1 MRELSVNL
9 DHIATL
15 REARKE
21 SFPDPVQAAVLAE
34 LGGADGITVHLR
46 QDRRH
51 IKERDLR
58 LLRQTI
64 KTELNLE
71 MAATEEMRDIA
82 LDIKP
87 DVVSLVPESPEE
99 VTTQGGLD
107 LVSNLSKVMP
117 IAQVLKKA
125 GIEVS
130 VFIEA
135 ERPQIEAALKL
146 GADRIEINTDLY
158 SKDIEHREEILRG
171 IGASAEFATRE
182 GLIVHAGHGIDYKN
196 IIPLL
201 KISEITGFS
210 IGFSI
215 IARAVFIGLREAVV
229 EMKRIMEIYS

>member
-1 MRELSVNL
+1 MNL

-21 SFPDPVQAAVLAE
+21 AFPDPVQAAVLVE

-71 MAATEEMRDIA
+71 MAAVEEMRDIA

-125 GIEVS
+125 GIEIS

-158 SKDIEHREEILRG
+158 SKDIEHREEILKG
-171 IGASAEFATRE
+171 IKSLAEFAARK
-182 GLIVHAGHGIDYKN
+182 GLTVHAGHGVDYKN

-201 KISEITGFS
+201 KIPEITGFS

-215 IARAVFIGLREAVV
+215 IAKAVFTGLKEAVA
-229 EMKRIMEIYS
+229 EMKRIMEIYR